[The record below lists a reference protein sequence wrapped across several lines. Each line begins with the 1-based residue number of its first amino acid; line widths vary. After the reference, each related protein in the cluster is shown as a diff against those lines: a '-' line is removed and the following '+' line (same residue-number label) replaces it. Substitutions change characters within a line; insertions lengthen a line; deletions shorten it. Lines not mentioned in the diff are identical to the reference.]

1 MSFIS
6 SFEIIKAVVR
16 GVEDEGRPEP
26 CFFLISASIAE
37 AAAVI
42 PNGAKIFFAKGIV
55 LSLMGLLFYSIM
67 ILKILQ
73 IELFQKLEL

>member
-6 SFEIIKAVVR
+6 PFEIIKVAV
-16 GVEDEGRPEP
+16 PESYI
-26 CFFLISASIAE
+26 FFWIPASIAE

-42 PNGAKIFFAKGIV
+42 PNGAKIFFLPKEQL
-55 LSLMGLLFYSIM
+55 LSFMDQLFYLIM

-73 IELFQKLEL
+73 IEVFEKFRL